1 MKAGVSHA
9 INVVSKKIKTFRIQV
24 TPSKSSG
31 KKDKTRGQICLP
43 PTPGLKMCHLP
54 MVREGVSSF
63 NFQTFSKKTFLSKK
77 VFGNNF
83 FFKVISPLILKR
95 VWFGLLEKLFDPFRH
110 DVRFS
115 ADAYRHQV
123 FSWTVFQPGW
133 SSVSHPLKV

>member
-1 MKAGVSHA
+1 MPLTLFPKELKHLE
-9 INVVSKKIKTFRIQV
+9 
-24 TPSKSSG
+24 SKSLPPRVLE
-31 KKDKTRGQICLP
+31 KRTRLGDRSASP